1 MTKKSC
7 IISFLIIFA
16 AVLIS
21 LPFVIYLKVL
31 PYAVSNEKV
40 IAFVSEAVK
49 ESIGAELV
57 IENPELKTQIA
68 KPFAPRMLFR
78 IHELSLTK
86 DKKQMLSV
94 KNLETM
100 MSFEKIFDKTLML
113 KQIGLDYFY
122 ADVNALMALA
132 PEQKQPQKQQQF
144 DWKIDWLDSLL
155 YLKDCEIVYALDKAT
170 RLDIKGKKSCYLRH

>member
-49 ESIGAELV
+49 ERSRA
-57 IENPELKTQIA
+57 
-68 KPFAPRMLFR
+68 
-78 IHELSLTK
+78 S
-86 DKKQMLSV
+86 
-94 KNLETM
+94 
-100 MSFEKIFDKTLML
+100 
-113 KQIGLDYFY
+113 Y
-122 ADVNALMALA
+122 
-132 PEQKQPQKQQQF
+132 
-144 DWKIDWLDSLL
+144 
-155 YLKDCEIVYALDKAT
+155 
-170 RLDIKGKKSCYLRH
+170 